1 MAKIKIE
8 RDFATIHNSVAQS
21 NRLSLKAKGLYVYIQ
36 SKPDDW
42 DFSAERISKE
52 VKEGIRAVKS
62 GLKELENVGLLKRIP
77 KKEQNGKWAGY
88 DYILFAR
95 FPEDRGIQNAS
106 VQNAPAENAPAEN
119 VSTYTKKDIQRKIY
133 KERDIYNK
141 EFQNVI
147 SLSHKEEEHS
157 LTNKQSIAVKN
168 TEKENSVPIRQ
179 SFFKKIGNI
188 TIFHCPVCGRDYPES
203 MTIQINPRD
212 WICKDCYLQKRKKL
226 VEFNKKKTSKKVPLN
241 VDYERVMA
249 YKEKTGGK
257 IISDKERTA
266 MEVKIAKIERK
277 LKSGKISEFDLKY

>member
-21 NRLSLKAKGLYVYIQ
+21 NKLSLKAKGLYVYIQ

-52 VKEGIRAVKS
+52 IKEGIRAVKS
-62 GLKELENVGLLKRIP
+62 GLKELENVDLLKRIP

-95 FPEDRGIQNAS
+95 FPEDIGIQNAS

-133 KERDIYNK
+133 KERNIYNK

-147 SLSHKEEEHS
+147 SFSHKREEYS
-157 LTNKQSIAVKN
+157 LTDKQSIANEN
-168 TEKENSVPIRQ
+168 TGKESSVPIRYEMRTSHSGFSQ
-179 SFFKKIGNI
+179 IVGGNKGKRICSNCGQEFDEKELEVLDKWNPTLKKIM
-188 TIFHCPVCGRDYPES
+188 VCK
-203 MTIQINPRD
+203 T
-212 WICKDCYLQKRKKL
+212 CKFKENVIELKKL
-226 VEFNKKKTSKKVPLN
+226 AS
-241 VDYERVMA
+241 R
-249 YKEKTGGK
+249 
-257 IISDKERTA
+257 S
-266 MEVKIAKIERK
+266 
-277 LKSGKISEFDLKY
+277 

>member
-119 VSTYTKKDIQRKIY
+119 VSTYTKKDIQKKIY

-147 SLSHKEEEHS
+147 SFSHKEEEHS
-157 LTNKQSIAVKN
+157 LTNKQPIADEN
-168 TEKENSVPIRQ
+168 TEEENSVPLRYEMRTSHSGFSPIMGKNNGKFRCSNCWQ
-179 SFFKKIGNI
+179 EFDEKELEPLDKWEPALKKIM
-188 TIFHCPVCGRDYPES
+188 VCG
-203 MTIQINPRD
+203 T
-212 WICKDCYLQKRKKL
+212 CKFKENI
-226 VEFNKKKTSKKVPLN
+226 VELKKKVLN
-241 VDYERVMA
+241 
-249 YKEKTGGK
+249 G
-257 IISDKERTA
+257 
-266 MEVKIAKIERK
+266 
-277 LKSGKISEFDLKY
+277 